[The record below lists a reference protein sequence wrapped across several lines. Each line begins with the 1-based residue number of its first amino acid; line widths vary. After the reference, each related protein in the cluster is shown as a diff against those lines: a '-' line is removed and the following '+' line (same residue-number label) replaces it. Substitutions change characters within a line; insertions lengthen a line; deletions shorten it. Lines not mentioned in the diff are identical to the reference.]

1 MQYGNLELSTQVLL
15 VGLLVVLMSSMFVRV
30 GAVLWR
36 KLAQVPRLY
45 PRSWTAPQCR
55 LMDRFC
61 LVVGLVLSTFWLGL
75 IVAAPRMPTNWP
87 FGFFEATSLIVLL
100 LLTNAWLIL
109 LLPRDWRVLG
119 AWTERFAVTL
129 MMLATWWAL
138 MFGGTAWML
147 AKAVSSPPHIV
158 FGPVIASADVLP
170 SAIATR
176 IA

>member
-1 MQYGNLELSTQVLL
+1 MQYGNLEPSTQVLL
-15 VGLLVVLMSSMFVRV
+15 VGLLVVLMSAMFVRM
-30 GAVLWR
+30 GTVLWR

-87 FGFFEATSLIVLL
+87 FGFFEVTSLIVLL

-109 LLPRDWRVLG
+109 LLPRDWRLLG
-119 AWTERFAVTL
+119 ALTERFAVTL
-129 MMLATWWAL
+129 MILATWWAL

-147 AKAVSSPPHIV
+147 AKAASPPPRLI
-158 FGPVIASADVLP
+158 FGPVVASVDVTIW
-170 SAIATR
+170 SVATR
-176 IA
+176 IV